1 MFRQSPVRPASAHAE
16 GEWCVRMGVSRSW
29 VQPSIVRVNRSH
41 DRTVSIRIFVAVLAI
56 SGECAGQW
64 DLNVERPLVSAIT
77 PRMTTLARE
86 QLELSDSQLQTLNE
100 LVASHAANFAEF
112 ASAWRGKLRDLDK
125 ATVDPSLRAVDRWE
139 LEGRAFQTGKE
150 VADRQAAMDEA
161 VLSQLRAMLT
171 PEQSARWNDFYMR
184 WLDARGAGSSSAITC
199 EGRIQLLEI
208 LDRFA
213 AKSKES
219 DPASS
224 KILLDAAHAYANEA
238 CPIRIALLSAS
249 VRVARESR
257 DELEARAEVHDD
269 GTVRIGDFRHSSDQV
284 KYSKWSKQV
293 EKYAIALGKLNLAFY
308 DRLERELPP
317 SVFHELAWSFWD
329 TVSPSD
335 VAVREAREWV
345 RFYSLAMGR
354 APEAGSNRD
363 AIQEVLAK
371 GDRMLQKHL
380 RIIATIANS
389 HPGPGDSPG
398 LQPSNLQRA
407 VDDLAAERQSLQRS
421 AIALFPESAQ
431 GKLSDA
437 KAAPGAST
445 APPK

>member
-1 MFRQSPVRPASAHAE
+1 M
-16 GEWCVRMGVSRSW
+16 
-29 VQPSIVRVNRSH
+29 RVNRFH
-41 DRTVSIRIFVAVLAI
+41 DLAGRICVCVAVLAI

-64 DLNVERPLVSAIT
+64 DLNVERPLVSIIT

-100 LVASHAANFAEF
+100 LVASHAANFTEF

-125 ATVDPSLRAVDRWE
+125 ATVDPSLRAVDRWK
-139 LEGRAFQTGKE
+139 LEGQAFQAGKE
-150 VADRQAAMDEA
+150 VADCQAAMDEA
-161 VLSQLRAMLT
+161 VLSQLRVMLT

-199 EGRIQLLEI
+199 EGRIQLLEL

-213 AKSKES
+213 EKTKES

-238 CPIRIALLSAS
+238 CHIRIALISAS

-284 KYSKWSKQV
+284 KYSKWPKQV
-293 EKYAIALGKLNLAFY
+293 AKHSVDLGKLNLAFY

-317 SVFHELAWSFWD
+317 SVFHDLAWSFWD
-329 TVSPSD
+329 KVNPSD

-345 RFYSLAMGR
+345 RFYSLAMELE
-354 APEAGSNRD
+354 PEAGGNRD
-363 AIQEVLAK
+363 AIGEVLAK
-371 GDRMLQKHL
+371 GDKRLQRHL
-380 RIIATIANS
+380 RIVATIANS
-389 HPGPGDSPG
+389 RPAPRDSPE
-398 LQPSNLQRA
+398 LQPAKLRRA
-407 VDDLAAERQSLQRS
+407 VDDLSTERQSIQRS

-431 GKLSDA
+431 RRLRDA
-437 KAAPGAST
+437 TAAQGAST